1 LRRRPA
7 PQSREVGH
15 GRIGVLK
22 RIAFVDG
29 LRGIAILA
37 VVFHH
42 SFARYF
48 NYGVGTTHG
57 GLLAEVASSGFL
69 GVNLFFVLSG
79 FVLYLPYLTGA
90 RRIDETGAV
99 ARFFR
104 HRVRRLYPLYLF
116 VTIVSL
122 LFVLVDPTIRQL
134 AIWAILHVTVLFPFH
149 PKTFLPSAN
158 WVMWSLGLEFWFSA
172 LFPVLVWLAQRYS
185 IAKVLTVSVGLGI
198 IVRAIG
204 YADVLPA
211 LRSAGDTYFLSNS
224 VAGRLDD
231 FVFGMLA
238 ADLFVK
244 RAPRGNTG
252 ASLRLAAAAVLTM
265 TVFHLWALWT
275 RREIPIVSASLFSL
289 PLNIAMTLVILEI
302 ARFRV
307 LRVALESRGLR
318 LLGMMCYSIYLWHGI
333 VLARFGETSST
344 AAGYAAYLGAVLLL
358 SWFTY
363 RYIEFSHVKSFRDVL
378 PRPLGPADRLAVAT

>member
-1 LRRRPA
+1 
-7 PQSREVGH
+7 
-15 GRIGVLK
+15 
-22 RIAFVDG
+22 
-29 LRGIAILA
+29 
-37 VVFHH
+37 
-42 SFARYF
+42 
-48 NYGVGTTHG
+48 
-57 GLLAEVASSGFL
+57 VASSGFL

-79 FVLYLPYLTGA
+79 FVLYLPYVTGA

-99 ARFFR
+99 VRFFR
-104 HRVRRLYPLYLF
+104 HRLRRLYPLYLF

-122 LFVLVDPTIRQL
+122 LFMLVSPTIRQL
-134 AIWAILHVTVLFPFH
+134 VIWAILHVTVLFPFH

-185 IAKVLTVSVGLGI
+185 IAKVLAVSVGLGL

-204 YADVLPA
+204 YADALPA

-224 VAGRLDD
+224 IPGRLDD

-238 ADLFVK
+238 ASLFVK
-244 RAPRGNTG
+244 RAPQRHATVIV
-252 ASLRLAAAAVLTM
+252 RLAVAAVLTI

-275 RREIPIVSASLFSL
+275 RREIPTVSASLFSL
-289 PLNIAMTLVILEI
+289 PLNIALTLVILES

-307 LRVALESRGLR
+307 LRTILESWGLR
-318 LLGMMCYSIYLWHGI
+318 LLGMMCYSLYLWHGV
-333 VLARFGETSST
+333 VLVRLGDASFTV
-344 AAGYAAYLGAVLLL
+344 AGYTTYVCAILLL

-363 RYIEFSHVKSFRDVL
+363 RYIEFSHVKTFRDVL
-378 PRPLGPADRLAVAT
+378 PRPLAPIDRLAVAT